1 MAQRIIFF
9 SGMGA
14 DERAFSFLK
23 LTGVTSVF
31 VNWIGPTKDEA
42 LKDYA
47 FRLVEKTTINPDDI
61 LLGLSKGGL
70 VAQEIASRF
79 PVIKVILISS
89 LRSGESVRPL
99 FTAAQKLHLL
109 NLVQTDLLKSTII
122 AGLNLYVPQRD
133 KRLKVLT
140 DMLDLQDGEYY
151 KWAMNAI
158 INWKGANVTCPV
170 YHVHGDK
177 DEVFPVSLVTNAR
190 IVKGGHHFMLMS
202 KAEEVSEILQEFI
215 DA

>member
-31 VNWIGPTKDEA
+31 VNWIAPKKDEA

-79 PVIKVILISS
+79 PVKKVILISS
-89 LRSGESVRPL
+89 LRSGESLRPL
-99 FTAAQKLHLL
+99 FSAAQKLHLL

-122 AGLNLYVPQRD
+122 AGLKLYAPQHD

-202 KAEEVSEILQEFI
+202 KAEEVSEIVQEFI